1 MMFCKWKLS
10 DRPHQSGWAAST
22 TTQNGGEKSIE
33 YCQLKAAT
41 LAGKCQKVFVTAFFA
56 FHAGKPF
63 VDVVTIQ
70 IPINHPL
77 DKRPPE
83 AVQII

>member
-1 MMFCKWKLS
+1 M
-10 DRPHQSGWAAST
+10 A
-22 TTQNGGEKSIE
+22 
-33 YCQLKAAT
+33 
-41 LAGKCQKVFVTAFFA
+41 AFFA
-56 FHAGKPF
+56 FHAGKPV
-63 VDVVTIQ
+63 VDAATIQ